1 MIKFIF
7 KMSLIQK
14 MPLPYKVA
22 KSLDPYIYRNT
33 AFDAWLATK
42 KELEQAA
49 NLNAISVLQPGDK
62 CMVKIISNFTEKWT
76 MAFFQNIIHDTANV
90 FVPELNE
97 QLCVTME
104 NLKVYNN
111 ANELLLFHYTGLNGQ
126 QSYPMPFHI
135 NNPNGVQNVQKFVQ
149 PINANFSKVFVNVD
163 LKRRN
168 AKKKQFMKKS
178 SSFHAF
184 SAELPTL

>member
-1 MIKFIF
+1 
-7 KMSLIQK
+7 

-62 CMVKIISNFTEKWT
+62 CMVKLINNYTEKWSL
-76 MAFFQNIIHDTANV
+76 AFFHNIIHDTANV

-97 QLCVTME
+97 HHCVTLD

-111 ANELLLFHYTGLNGQ
+111 ANELLLIHYTGANGQ
-126 QSYPMPFHI
+126 QPYHPMPYQM
-135 NNPNGVQNVQKFVQ
+135 NNSNGVQNVQKFVQ
-149 PINANFSKVFVNVD
+149 SMNVNFSKIFVNVD
-163 LKRRN
+163 QKRRN

-178 SSFHAF
+178 SSFHCF
-184 SAELPTL
+184 SI